1 MAVRAIRGATQ
12 LEVDEREHLLERVSE
27 MLDAVLARNGVTG
40 DDLISVVFTST
51 PDVISEF
58 PAYAARVIGITDVP
72 LLCAQ
77 EIDVPG
83 AMPRVIR
90 MLAHVETTLAR
101 AEIGH
106 AYLHGASAL
115 RTDLRRDG

>member
-12 LEVDEREHLLERVSE
+12 LEVDEREHLLERVAE
-27 MLDAVLARNGVTG
+27 MVQTAMTRNSVDS
-40 DDLISVVFTST
+40 DDLVSVIFTST
-51 PDVISEF
+51 PDVMCEF

-83 AMPRVIR
+83 AVPRVIR
-90 MLAHVETTLAR
+90 MLAHVETTRAR
-101 AEIGH
+101 AEIDH
-106 AYLHGASAL
+106 VYLHGASVL

>member
-12 LEVDEREHLLERVSE
+12 LDVDDREHLLERVSE
-27 MLDAVLARNGVTG
+27 MLDAVLVRNGVAG
-40 DDLISVVFTST
+40 DDLISVIFTST
-51 PDVISEF
+51 RDVMSEF

-90 MLAHVETTLAR
+90 MLAHVETTRAR
-101 AEIGH
+101 AEIDH
-106 AYLHGASAL
+106 VYLHGASAL